1 MKHNGLFSA
10 VNKKYFASEIVSY
23 IAAAAAASAS
33 AAATDLFTDSDIVIT
48 IVSTIVGSIGFLAGG
63 MGTYAILNIAEY
75 KSRNRNFPSDMK
87 SMFISNIHGI
97 WVTYLFRIPLQY
109 FMQKFGVVPALAAPI
124 AQVISGQFGT
134 VVRVYSNYKKKIFGA
149 EPSGKTT
156 KK

>member
-10 VNKKYFASEIVSY
+10 TNKKYFASEIVSY

-33 AAATDLFTDSDIVIT
+33 AALADLFTDSDLLIT
-48 IVSTIVGSIGFLAGG
+48 IISTIIGSIGFLAGG

-75 KSRNRNFPSDMK
+75 RSTNRNFKSDMK

-109 FMQKFGVVPALAAPI
+109 IMQKLGVLPAVAAPI
-124 AQVISGQFGT
+124 AQVVAGQAGT
-134 VVRVYSNYKKKIFGA
+134 VVRVYSNYKKKIFGNHN
-149 EPSGKTT
+149 GKD
-156 KK
+156 